1 MMTYFMF
8 LPINRASVYIV
19 KSVERLIFKF
29 LISLKFLISFI
40 IRPSLQLTTM
50 PKSKSVCYMVDIIT
64 KYICL
69 SIEQF
74 EATLILSLNNRFD
87 QLSYLCSFYFFKTI
101 KKPTHKCD
109 TNLYFGIR
117 SSKYTFS

>member
-1 MMTYFMF
+1 MTYFMF

-87 QLSYLCSFYFFKTI
+87 QLAIGPICARFLHNYKKT
-101 KKPTHKCD
+101 
-109 TNLYFGIR
+109 YAQM
-117 SSKYTFS
+117 